1 MEITWYGHSCFR
13 ITERSIATVVTDP
26 FDSGIV
32 GYHPLKLK
40 AEIVTV
46 SSNDLSHN
54 NISVV
59 KGNPFVI
66 EGPGEYERGGVFL
79 TGIQTTPLKSE
90 NKELRNTIYVLDY
103 GSITVLH
110 LGQTNMVPS
119 QTMIEE
125 LGNINIALVPVGS
138 GGGLN
143 ASKAAEVISM
153 LEPNI
158 VIPMHYETPY
168 SKLEL
173 DPGPL
178 FDHIGID
185 TGKESA
191 GKRSKALASRCF
203 NALGLLRVDLLRQ
216 TGKTSSKSG
225 HQIGI
230 DCPGGNNFQDLIQRY

>member
-1 MEITWYGHSCFR
+1 MEITWYGNSCFR
-13 ITERSIATVVTDP
+13 ITERNFATVVTDP
-26 FDSGIV
+26 FDSAV
-32 GYHPLKLK
+32 AGYTPLKLK

-59 KGNPFVI
+59 KGNSFVI

-158 VIPMHYETPY
+158 VIPMHYETPH
-168 SKLEL
+168 SKLDL
-173 DPGPL
+173 DPL
-178 FDHIGID
+178 SKFL
-185 TGKESA
+185 KEMGLTELETMESYKIASSGNFSEEGTQVIALDPKLSA
-191 GKRSKALASRCF
+191 L
-203 NALGLLRVDLLRQ
+203 
-216 TGKTSSKSG
+216 
-225 HQIGI
+225 
-230 DCPGGNNFQDLIQRY
+230 